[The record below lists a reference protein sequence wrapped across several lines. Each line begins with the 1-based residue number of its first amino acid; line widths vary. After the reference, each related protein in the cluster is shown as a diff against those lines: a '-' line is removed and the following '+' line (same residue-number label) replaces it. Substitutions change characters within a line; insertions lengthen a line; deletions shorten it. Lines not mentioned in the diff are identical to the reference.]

1 MEGVA
6 EQGREVR
13 KEKGEGRPRWGWVV
27 EEGAIVRRHARAV
40 ENILRSRTA
49 LQNDS
54 GHGKREGRW
63 TRRKT
68 TGEEGG
74 TEGGRGNREEGGGL
88 DDNLQVGSEGGL
100 QEGGGEEA
108 RGKKGEGEGGESK
121 CLCLTPFIR
130 S

>member
-13 KEKGEGRPRWGWVV
+13 KEKGGGGRPRWGWGV
-27 EEGAIVRRHARAV
+27 EEGAIVWRHARAV

-100 QEGGGEEA
+100 QEGGEGRRREG
-108 RGKKGEGEGGESK
+108 RKGRAKGASLNA
-121 CLCLTPFIR
+121 CA
-130 S
+130 

>member
-13 KEKGEGRPRWGWVV
+13 KEKGEGRPRCGWGV
-27 EEGAIVRRHARAV
+27 EEGAILRRHARAV

-74 TEGGRGNREEGGGL
+74 TEGGKGEQRGRRWTRRQPTGGKRGRARGGG
-88 DDNLQVGSEGGL
+88 GG
-100 QEGGGEEA
+100 
-108 RGKKGEGEGGESK
+108 
-121 CLCLTPFIR
+121 
-130 S
+130 